1 MELVLFVCLAILA
14 YIAMLTDSNT
24 VVYSWFVLF
33 IFYSIVVRLMPMT
46 HDIVHYASAFGS
58 WPPPFS
64 LYTLREPV
72 VWFGGRILH
81 LFLGNDIATFVA
93 IDVIMVSIL
102 LVALKSSG
110 SRRNLLFSLAPTI
123 AMSYVFLF
131 GQQNVLRQHVAFLF
145 LLWSTVPQRGF
156 RPRSAMLFVLAV
168 LSHNA
173 SIFLAG
179 YWFDMHRRRRLLVG
193 PIITASGVFLLVF
206 LLPFV
211 GKSAAA
217 TGLDTRIHYAGVLV
231 FFTLL
236 LLYTNSGRLVFYRT
250 CAWWNFVAFMPA
262 ALVLSSASFERIAMM
277 FLVLLAVG
285 VYSNHRTLG
294 LRRTIAGGIAY
305 SVLVLPVFFFP
316 SALRFL
322 IT

>member
-1 MELVLFVCLAILA
+1 
-14 YIAMLTDSNT
+14 
-24 VVYSWFVLF
+24 
-33 IFYSIVVRLMPMT
+33 
-46 HDIVHYASAFGS
+46 
-58 WPPPFS
+58 
-64 LYTLREPV
+64 
-72 VWFGGRILH
+72 
-81 LFLGNDIATFVA
+81 
-93 IDVIMVSIL
+93 MVSIL

-110 SRRNLLFSLAPTI
+110 SRRNFLFSLAPTI

-145 LLWSTVPQRGF
+145 LLWSTVPQHGF

-179 YWFDMHRRRRLLVG
+179 YWFDMHRRRGLLVG

-217 TGLDTRIHYAGVLV
+217 TGLDTRINYAGVLV
-231 FFTLL
+231 FFALL
-236 LLYTNSGRLVFYRT
+236 LLYANFGRLVFYRT

-285 VYSNHRTLG
+285 VYSNHRSLG
-294 LRRTIAGGIAY
+294 LRRTVAGGIAY